1 MRGLK
6 LRKSS
11 SKIHDKD
18 KEHVPSISYLTLFRF
33 TSKCDKCLIAI
44 AFLASALAGLALT
57 WAITIVAGLIQKM
70 IEYEKRIIN
79 DEKFLA
85 YIHGFAIKG
94 VSIGAVVFVGTYMG
108 SAFMNITAINQIFR
122 IRHEYLKSILNQDFS
137 YFDTRQ
143 SGDFA
148 SKTSENVIKLEEG
161 IGDKL
166 SAMVFYVIC
175 GISSVTMA
183 LVRGWKL
190 ALICLISAP
199 ISFLLVGLTGKF
211 AQRLSKKEAKESGR
225 ASAIAE
231 EVLSSIR
238 TVYAFNGQQKELER
252 YNVPLA
258 AARKTDIK
266 KELFTGLTMS
276 LLFMCIFS
284 SYGLAFYFG
293 TYLIVNEP
301 KNYNAEVMFSVFI
314 GVLNGLQY
322 LGMLGMLVTSLASAR
337 GAGASIFQILD
348 MVPTINPLLDRGL
361 KPKSVEGKIEFQNVV
376 FRYPARPNIIVLNGL
391 SLVVHRGQCAALVG
405 HSGCGK
411 STAIQLV
418 CRYYDVLKGKVII
431 DGHDVRSLSVRWLRA
446 QVGLVGQEPVLF
458 NTTVRENIRY
468 GREDASDADIE
479 AAARQAN
486 AHHFIHKLPNGYD
499 SLVGER
505 GAALSGGQKQR
516 IAIARALL
524 RNPQVLLLDEA
535 TSALD
540 TASEA
545 KVQKALDAAAKG
557 RTTLI
562 VAHRLSTIRHV
573 DVIYVMSNGE
583 VVEHGSHAELM
594 EKKGSYYEMVKL
606 QQPAGVHFK
615 EKEIAQPSHGDHDAV
630 SAASDIDDEEEH
642 HQILKSDAD
651 EKPPA
656 LSFCKLI
663 KLNAPEWKSISIG
676 SFFSVLTGI
685 AMPVFMIIFGIVLGE
700 MSTSNTETL
709 MSSITLVAMFC
720 ILLGLA
726 IGVTNLIQTLCFGI
740 AGAHLTERL
749 RVRMFGHLMQ
759 QDIGFYDKQDNA
771 TGALCARLSSDA
783 AYVRQATGQRIGVV
797 LQSIGAVGGAL
808 VIAGL
813 AEWRIALVALAFAP
827 LLIVVVYY
835 ESKLAMVESFGN
847 AEAVKNS
854 TKIAFEAV
862 SNVRTVASLQREQR
876 FVEQYVAQLTPALG
890 PAKRSAHCRGIVNGL
905 GRSIFN
911 FINATTLTFGS
922 LIVTEGAHYQK
933 IFVAT
938 QSLQMAAV
946 QVQNISTYY
955 PDFQNGITAAARAVA
970 LLKTE
975 PIIVNPKTPISPFT
989 STGDASFEAVEF
1001 RYPTRPGVKILRG
1014 LDLEIKLGQTIALV
1028 GKSGCGKSTVISL
1041 LQRYYDPE
1049 AGVVA
1054 LSGIS
1059 LTRLLLEDI
1068 RASFGLVSQE
1078 PVLFDRSVRDNIS
1091 YGDNSRTC
1099 TDEEIIEAA
1108 TQANIH
1114 SFVQSLPE
1122 GYNSNVG
1129 TKGVQLSGGQKQRIA
1144 IARALV
1150 RKPKILLLDE
1160 ATSALD
1166 TESEKVVQ
1174 EALDRAKEGRTC
1186 VMIAHRLSTVR
1197 DADAI
1202 CVVHEGRVAEKG
1214 THAQLLQNKG
1224 LYYELYSKGT

>member
-1 MRGLK
+1 
-6 LRKSS
+6 
-11 SKIHDKD
+11 
-18 KEHVPSISYLTLFRF
+18 
-33 TSKCDKCLIAI
+33 
-44 AFLASALAGLALT
+44 
-57 WAITIVAGLIQKM
+57 M
-70 IEYEKRIIN
+70 IDYEKRGLS

-85 YIHGFAIKG
+85 HIQEFAIKG
-94 VSIGAVVFVGTYMG
+94 VSVGVIVFIGTYMG
-108 SAFMNITAINQIFR
+108 SAFMNITAINQIFK
-122 IRHEYLKSILNQDFS
+122 IRQEYLKSILNQDFS

-143 SGDFA
+143 IGDFA

-166 SAMVFYVIC
+166 SAMVFYVTC
-175 GISSVTMA
+175 GLSSVIMA
-183 LVRGWKL
+183 LVKGWKL

-199 ISFLLVGLTGKF
+199 VSFLLVGLTGKF
-211 AQRLSKKEAKESGR
+211 AQRLSKKEAEESGR

-231 EVLSSIR
+231 EVLSSIQ
-238 TVYAFNGQQKELER
+238 TVFAFNGQQKELER
-252 YNVPLA
+252 YSAPLA

-276 LLFMCIFS
+276 LLFVCIFS

-293 TYLIVNEP
+293 VYLIVHEP

-314 GVLNGLQY
+314 GVISGLQY
-322 LGMLGMLVTSLASAR
+322 LGMLGMLVTSFASAR
-337 GAGASIFQILD
+337 GAGASIFHLLD
-348 MVPTINPLLDRGL
+348 SVPTINPLLDRGL
-361 KPKSVEGKIEFQNVV
+361 TPKAVEGRIEFQDVV
-376 FRYPARPNIIVLNGL
+376 FRYPARPDIIVLNGFN
-391 SLVVHRGQCAALVG
+391 LVVNRGQIAALVG

-418 CRYYDVLKGKVII
+418 CRYYDVIF

-468 GREDASDADIE
+468 GREDASNEDIE

-486 AHHFIHKLPNGYD
+486 AHHFIHKLPKGYD
-499 SLVGER
+499 TLVGER

-540 TASEA
+540 SASEA

-573 DVIYVMSNGE
+573 DIIYVVSDGK
-583 VVEHGSHAELM
+583 VVEQGSHEDLM
-594 EKKGSYYEMVKL
+594 KKKGSYYEMVKL
-606 QQPAGVHFK
+606 QQPTDFE
-615 EKEIAQPSHGDHDAV
+615 EKETQPSHGDQDK
-630 SAASDIDDEEEH
+630 ASVYSDVDEDEIEH
-642 HQILKSDAD
+642 HHIMKPHAD
-651 EKPPA
+651 RKPAP
-656 LSFCKLI
+656 LSFCALI

-676 SFFSVLTGI
+676 SVFSALTGI

-700 MSTSNTETL
+700 MSKSNAETL
-709 MSSITLVAMFC
+709 MGSVKAVAFFC
-720 ILLGLA
+720 VVLGLA
-726 IGVTNLIQTLCFGI
+726 IGATNLIQTVSFGI
-740 AGAHLTERL
+740 AGAYLTERL
-749 RVRMFGHLMQ
+749 RVHMFGHLMA
-759 QDIGFYDKQDNA
+759 QDIGFYDKDDNA

-808 VIAGL
+808 IIAGL

-827 LLIVVVYY
+827 VLVVVVYY
-835 ESKLAMVESFGN
+835 ESKLAQVESFGN

-854 TKIAFEAV
+854 TKIALEAV
-862 SNVRTVASLQREQR
+862 SAVRTVASLQREQR
-876 FVEQYVAQLTPALG
+876 FVDQYVAQLTPALG
-890 PAKRSAHCRGIVNGL
+890 PAKRSAHCRGIVSGL

-955 PDFQNGITAAARAVA
+955 PDFQNGISAASRAVA

-975 PIIVNPKTPISPFT
+975 PAIVNPTNPITPFT
-989 STGDASFEAVEF
+989 SSGDASFEAVEF
-1001 RYPTRPGVKILRG
+1001 RYPTRPSVKILRG
-1014 LDLEIKLGQTIALV
+1014 LDLQFKHGETIALV
-1028 GKSGCGKSTVISL
+1028 GESGCGKSTVISL
-1041 LQRYYDPE
+1041 LQRYFDPE

-1091 YGDNSRTC
+1091 YGDNSRIC
-1099 TDEEIIEAA
+1099 TDEEIVEAA

-1114 SFVQSLPE
+1114 SFVQTLPE
-1122 GYNSNVG
+1122 GYNTNVG
-1129 TKGVQLSGGQKQRIA
+1129 SKGVQLSGGQKQRIA

-1174 EALDRAKEGRTC
+1174 EALDRAQEGRTC

-1202 CVVHEGRVAEKG
+1202 CVVRGGRVAEKG
-1214 THAQLLQNKG
+1214 THQELLQAKG
-1224 LYYELYSKGT
+1224 LYYELYSKGA